1 MKIFIARILNKAK
14 ISVTYENAKT
24 RCFLNKFHPLKSH
37 VQRSSMNNYSMKR
50 KEKNANYCGIRVLV
64 NFVNFF
70 LVWWGRRLGECHSD
84 LMLWLCATILLTFVL
99 VMIDILRYCKQGMS
113 TVTLTRF

>member
-37 VQRSSMNNYSMKR
+37 DQRSSMNNYSMKR
-50 KEKNANYCGIRVLV
+50 KEKNAN
-64 NFVNFF
+64 
-70 LVWWGRRLGECHSD
+70 
-84 LMLWLCATILLTFVL
+84 
-99 VMIDILRYCKQGMS
+99 
-113 TVTLTRF
+113 